1 MGITELSGL
10 ESLLVAL
17 SGIVTVFMMLA
28 VLCLMIPVI
37 SKTVASIEG
46 KKSAPVPAPAAP
58 AAAAATAAP
67 ASSASGGTY
76 TGEVAL
82 IGCDEKTAAMVMAI
96 VSYETGIPLDQLI
109 FHKIK
114 AL

>member
-1 MGITELSGL
+1 MGITELSGV
-10 ESLLVAL
+10 EALLVAL
-17 SGIVTVFMMLA
+17 SGIVTVFIMLA
-28 VLCLMIPVI
+28 VLCVMIPII
-37 SKTVASIEG
+37 SKAVASIEG
-46 KKSAPVPAPAAP
+46 KKAMP
-58 AAAAATAAP
+58 AAAAAAAAP
-67 ASSASGGTY
+67 VPAAPIPAAPASGGTY

>member
-1 MGITELSGL
+1 MGITELGKA
-10 ESLLVAL
+10 EALLVAL
-17 SGIVTVFMMLA
+17 SGLVTVFIMLA

-37 SKTVASIEG
+37 SKVISSIEG
-46 KKSAPVPAPAAP
+46 KAAAP
-58 AAAAATAAP
+58 AAAVPAAAP
-67 ASSASGGTY
+67 AASAAPSAGGVY

>member
-1 MGITELSGL
+1 MGITALSVP
-10 ESLLVAL
+10 EALLVAL
-17 SGIVTVFMMLA
+17 SGLVTVFIMLA

-37 SKTVASIEG
+37 SKVVSSIEG
-46 KKSAPVPAPAAP
+46 KQAAP
-58 AAAAATAAP
+58 AAAAAAP
-67 ASSASGGTY
+67 APAVVPAPAKHTGETY
-76 TGEVAL
+76 TGEIAL

>member
-1 MGITELSGL
+1 MGITELSGV
-10 ESLLVAL
+10 EALLVAL
-17 SGIVTVFMMLA
+17 SGIVTVFIMLA
-28 VLCLMIPVI
+28 VLCVMIPII
-37 SKTVASIEG
+37 SKAVASIEG
-46 KKSAPVPAPAAP
+46 KKATP
-58 AAAAATAAP
+58 AAAAAAPVPAAP
-67 ASSASGGTY
+67 IPAAPASGGTY

>member
-28 VLCLMIPVI
+28 VLCLMIPAI
-37 SKTVASIEG
+37 SKVVGSIEG
-46 KKSAPVPAPAAP
+46 KKAAPAPAAP
-58 AAAAATAAP
+58 APAPAAP
-67 ASSASGGTY
+67 APAAPAGGGTY

-96 VSYETGIPLDQLI
+96 VSHETGIPLDQLI

>member
-1 MGITELSGL
+1 MGITELSTP
-10 ESLLVAL
+10 EAFLVAL
-17 SGIVTVFMMLA
+17 SGIVTVFIMLA
-28 VLCLMIPVI
+28 VLCLMIPII
-37 SKTVASIEG
+37 SAAVSSIA
-46 KKSAPVPAPAAP
+46 KKSSAAAPAAAPAPAAAAPAPAAP
-58 AAAAATAAP
+58 AA
-67 ASSASGGTY
+67 GGTY

-96 VSYETGIPLDQLI
+96 VSHETGIPLDQLI

>member
-1 MGITELSGL
+1 MGITELSMV

-37 SKTVASIEG
+37 SKAVASIEG
-46 KKSAPVPAPAAP
+46 KKAAPAAAAPVPAPAAP
-58 AAAAATAAP
+58 AAPAA
-67 ASSASGGTY
+67 GGTY

-96 VSYETGIPLDQLI
+96 VSYETGIQLDQLI

>member
-1 MGITELSGL
+1 MGITALSAP
-10 ESLLVAL
+10 EALLVAL
-17 SGIVTVFMMLA
+17 SGIVTVFIMLA
-28 VLCLMIPVI
+28 VLCLMIPLL
-37 SKTVASIEG
+37 SKVVSPIEG
-46 KKSAPVPAPAAP
+46 KQAAP
-58 AAAAATAAP
+58 AAAAAAPAPAAAAP
-67 ASSASGGTY
+67 APAKHTGETY
-76 TGEVAL
+76 TGEIAL

>member
-1 MGITELSGL
+1 M
-10 ESLLVAL
+10 LVA
-17 SGIVTVFMMLA
+17 VR
-28 VLCLMIPVI
+28 CLMSPVI
-37 SKTVASIEG
+37 STDVAYIVG
-46 KKSAPVPAPAAP
+46 KKAAPAAAAPVPAPAAP
-58 AAAAATAAP
+58 AAPAA
-67 ASSASGGTY
+67 GGTY

>member
-1 MGITELSGL
+1 MGITALSVP
-10 ESLLVAL
+10 EALLVAL
-17 SGIVTVFMMLA
+17 SGLVTVFIMLA
-28 VLCLMIPVI
+28 VLCLMIPII
-37 SKTVASIEG
+37 SKVVASVEG
-46 KKSAPVPAPAAP
+46 KQAAP
-58 AAAAATAAP
+58 AAAAASPAP
-67 ASSASGGTY
+67 AASVPAPAKHTGETY
-76 TGEVAL
+76 TGEIAL